1 MLEDKEYNI
10 GLDIGV
16 GSVGWCVIDN
26 KDQLIRYKG
35 KNLWGS
41 RIFKEAEPASVRR
54 AFRSS
59 KRRLNRRNERI
70 KILQSLL
77 LDDMEKEYPNFFSML
92 KESSLTME
100 DKKTANKIL
109 GIKYN
114 LFSEDEFTDKDY
126 FNKFKTIYHLRNY
139 LCNETEKVDF
149 RLVYL
154 AIHHII
160 KYRGNF
166 LHETDFS
173 SNTQEVEKSIEVLL
187 KFLNNVYAIS
197 FDTVISDFTDILKN
211 KNITK
216 SEKKDEIK
224 GLFTFDNEN
233 KQVLINVINAILGYS
248 FDINKIFNSEF
259 EKNKYIFSKEID
271 DEESILNELG
281 EYFQIYEA
289 LKNIYSWFILQEILG
304 GNKLISEAFIK
315 KYENYGKDLNTLKLI
330 YKKYLPS
337 QYSAM
342 FRKYEE
348 DNYVSYNGKEVG
360 KKKCDINAIYK
371 RIKKDLDKFKDQSD
385 VIEIINKIDNGD
397 FLIKLNV
404 TDNGAIPHQLHFRE
418 LELILDNQSKYYS
431 SLAENKEK
439 IKELFNFRIPYY
451 VGPLANGKDEED
463 SNRRS
468 KWAWLVRNNEEK
480 IRPWNFSEVI
490 NEDETAEKFIRGMTN
505 KCTYLINED
514 VIPRNS
520 ILYSRFCVLNELNN
534 IKVNGKHIASDF
546 KKKIIEE
553 IFEKKKK
560 VSKIDIIKF
569 YNKNG
574 FNVESFSGLSDGE
587 NFTSN
592 LASSVDMINIFGK
605 ITPDNIDEIENIIYW
620 ITIFEEK
627 KVLKRKI
634 EKEYG
639 EKSSCKNKLSEQ
651 TVNQLV
657 KLNYSGWSRL
667 SKKLLMGLKSEDGK
681 NDTIIE
687 KMEKSN
693 LNFMQIINSEEFGF
707 NKQIEKLMPPI
718 SKELKYDD
726 VNEIPTS
733 PANKRA
739 IWQTLLVVKEIVKV
753 MKHEPR
759 NIYIEFARREDDNKK
774 LKDNRAK
781 QLMKKYE
788 EISAQV
794 EELKNYDSN
803 VYLELKKHQ
812 NDEIINEKL
821 FLYFIQNGKCM
832 YSGKP
837 LNIDELGS
845 YEVDHIIPRSYI
857 KDDSI
862 SNKALVIRS
871 ENQRKKDSLLLD
883 DNIINARINWWR
895 SLLNNGLIDQSK
907 FNRLTR
913 RKMFET
919 DEDME
924 RFVQRQLV
932 ETRQITKYVT
942 NILKNKLE
950 NVSIYSIR
958 AELTSGFREKYGFYK
973 NRNIN
978 NSHHAKDAYI
988 ISIIGNLFEK
998 DWKNNDEFKYGKYV
1012 KKYLNDER
1020 TPNEKHGMIMGF
1032 INKRVNID
1040 NIRKTMNYKD
1050 YFFSRMLE
1058 EGTGEFYKQTLYSPK
1073 DAKNKPV
1080 IKLKQNRDCTNYG
1093 GYSGEQK
1100 AYLCLFKYFKGNKE
1114 NYGLIGIPINVSYN
1128 INSGKTNELEYITNL
1143 FPEYNAITI
1152 LKNKILMNQEYLDEE
1167 NNLMRFCSDTEI
1179 RSSKE
1184 LKVNEE
1190 AEKFIYFLN
1199 NKNDKDIEYLNDNF
1213 EKIFNYLI
1221 EKIQKQYKCFDS
1233 ISNRLVASQDKFSS
1247 LEFDDKKQVING
1259 LVDLMETG
1267 QGNLKCLGLSDRTGR
1282 KSGQKFDSKKIM
1294 NMTFINKSVTGI
1306 YESRYSVN
1314 GI

>member
-1 MLEDKEYNI
+1 M
-10 GLDIGV
+10 
-16 GSVGWCVIDN
+16 
-26 KDQLIRYKG
+26 
-35 KNLWGS
+35 
-41 RIFKEAEPASVRR
+41 
-54 AFRSS
+54 
-59 KRRLNRRNERI
+59 
-70 KILQSLL
+70 
-77 LDDMEKEYPNFFSML
+77 
-92 KESSLTME
+92 
-100 DKKTANKIL
+100 KK
-109 GIKYN
+109 
-114 LFSEDEFTDKDY
+114 
-126 FNKFKTIYHLRNY
+126 
-139 LCNETEKVDF
+139 
-149 RLVYL
+149 
-154 AIHHII
+154 
-160 KYRGNF
+160 
-166 LHETDFS
+166 
-173 SNTQEVEKSIEVLL
+173 
-187 KFLNNVYAIS
+187 
-197 FDTVISDFTDILKN
+197 
-211 KNITK
+211 
-216 SEKKDEIK
+216 
-224 GLFTFDNEN
+224 
-233 KQVLINVINAILGYS
+233 
-248 FDINKIFNSEF
+248 
-259 EKNKYIFSKEID
+259 
-271 DEESILNELG
+271 
-281 EYFQIYEA
+281 
-289 LKNIYSWFILQEILG
+289 
-304 GNKLISEAFIK
+304 
-315 KYENYGKDLNTLKLI
+315 
-330 YKKYLPS
+330 
-337 QYSAM
+337 
-342 FRKYEE
+342 
-348 DNYVSYNGKEVG
+348 
-360 KKKCDINAIYK
+360 
-371 RIKKDLDKFKDQSD
+371 
-385 VIEIINKIDNGD
+385 
-397 FLIKLNV
+397 
-404 TDNGAIPHQLHFRE
+404 
-418 LELILDNQSKYYS
+418 
-431 SLAENKEK
+431 
-439 IKELFNFRIPYY
+439 
-451 VGPLANGKDEED
+451 
-463 SNRRS
+463 
-468 KWAWLVRNNEEK
+468 K

-490 NEDETAEKFIRGMTN
+490 NEDETAEKFIRRMTN

-862 SNKALVIRS
+862 SNKALVRRS